1 MSGLPPAPLHLF
13 LTEVLGN
20 RILSEHVRRAA
31 HGFAGAEPRETAFTS
46 ADWERDRTRFSGA
59 LGPTTEAIGAAK
71 RVFGRAAVAPGS
83 IVIATSWE
91 LTVAAAEDRRVRQV
105 IMLADAVPTPGF
117 RRVLPTPGTVSVPRR
132 VMRRLVEARFRRALS
147 STVGVLALSDVVRR
161 EVVGLAP
168 HLAET
173 ALVAR
178 PPVPDWAPEVAGRPR
193 SDAGAAGRPLRLLFV
208 GNDFVRKGGDR
219 LPEIAQRLR
228 AEMPAVL
235 RVVSNDP
242 AAAAILGDAGEV
254 VRGVRHPAELS
265 EVYAWADVLLLPT
278 RNDTNPLVI
287 TEAAVAGVPSVV
299 SNIGAVAEVVEHAR
313 RGWLMD
319 RSASNEAW
327 AGQLVALA
335 AAPDAVVE
343 AGARARA
350 WVMDHCSQARFADAV
365 HACLHAATRLKA

>member
-1 MSGLPPAPLHLF
+1 
-13 LTEVLGN
+13 
-20 RILSEHVRRAA
+20 
-31 HGFAGAEPRETAFTS
+31 
-46 ADWERDRTRFSGA
+46 
-59 LGPTTEAIGAAK
+59 
-71 RVFGRAAVAPGS
+71 VFGRAAVAPGS

-327 AGQLVALA
+327 GEPARGASRCTRCGSRGRRARTGVGDGSLF
-335 AAPDAVVE
+335 PGAVRGR
-343 AGARARA
+343 GARLPARG
-350 WVMDHCSQARFADAV
+350 HQAEGLTDGPTAVSVRASRLLPRYFRIESLRVCGCLSESRLSDA
-365 HACLHAATRLKA
+365 RLPAPT